1 MNKNISVVLL
11 GAGKSNRFKNKD
23 LKQNIIINKKRI
35 IDYSR
40 DFFNKYFKESNI
52 YIVINKKVIIKK
64 KKINENILQGSSSR
78 VKSLLCAM
86 QHIYNNNLQ
95 TKYILI
101 HDVARPVLNI
111 NDVNNLIKSIRP
123 GIDGSTLG
131 YPLTNAIKEVST
143 RSVISSINKQKL
155 WSAFTPQLFRSD
167 KLYESLKN
175 VINHNYDIEDD
186 IEALLIDN
194 YSCAMVMS
202 SPDNIKITYAD
213 DIEAVKRLL

>member
-40 DFFNKYFKESNI
+40 DFFNKYFKKSNI

-143 RSVISSINKQKL
+143 RSVTSSINKQKL

>member
-23 LKQNIIINKKRI
+23 LKQNITINKKRI

-143 RSVISSINKQKL
+143 RSVINSINKQKL

-194 YSCAMVMS
+194 YSCAMVMT

-213 DIEAVKRLL
+213 DIEVVKRLL

>member
-23 LKQNIIINKKRI
+23 LKQNITINKKRI

-143 RSVISSINKQKL
+143 RSVINSINKQKL

-175 VINHNYDIEDD
+175 VINHNYEIEDD

-194 YSCAMVMS
+194 YSCAMVMT

-213 DIEAVKRLL
+213 DIEVVKRLL

>member
-11 GAGKSNRFKNKD
+11 GAGKSNRFKNKN
-23 LKQNIIINKKRI
+23 LKQNITINKKRI

-52 YIVINKKVIIKK
+52 YIVINKRVIIKK
-64 KKINENILQGSSSR
+64 KKINENILLGSSSR
-78 VKSLLCAM
+78 VKSLLCALE
-86 QHIYNNNLQ
+86 HIYDNNLQ

-111 NDVNNLIKSIRP
+111 NNINNLINSIRP

-131 YPLTNAIKEVST
+131 YPLTNAIKEVSS
-143 RSVISSINKQKL
+143 RSIRSSINKQKL

-167 KLYESLKN
+167 KLYKSLKN

-186 IEALLIDN
+186 IEALLIDHC
-194 YSCAMVMS
+194 SCTMVMS

-213 DIEAVKRLL
+213 DIEAIKRLL

>member
-11 GAGKSNRFKNKD
+11 GAGKSTRFKNKD

-40 DFFNKYFKESNI
+40 DFFNKYFKESYI

-64 KKINENILQGSSSR
+64 KKNNENILLGSSSR

-111 NDVNNLIKSIRP
+111 NNVNNLIKSIRS

-143 RSVISSINKQKL
+143 RSIRSSINKQKL

-167 KLYESLKN
+167 KLYKSLKN
-175 VINHNYDIEDD
+175 VINQNYDIEDD
-186 IEALLIDN
+186 IEALLIDHC
-194 YSCAMVMS
+194 SCAMVMS
-202 SPDNIKITYAD
+202 SPDNIKITYTD
-213 DIEAVKRLL
+213 DIETVKRLL

>member
-155 WSAFTPQLFRSD
+155 CSAFTPQLFRSD